1 MILYG
6 FIRRLMSNK
15 RFSRRTRSPWC
26 AAAQMSDMGARA
38 VPTRAPA
45 RQKSDGEHADE
56 LYGDG
61 ELDLP
66 EPRKASGA
74 VRGGGMWC

>member
-1 MILYG
+1 MGSFAQPKNPRILEADEVSLVRG
-6 FIRRLMSNK
+6 GPDVRHGC
-15 RFSRRTRSPWC
+15 SRGPDEGSRS
-26 AAAQMSDMGARA
+26 AKD
-38 VPTRAPA
+38 
-45 RQKSDGEHADE
+45 DGEHADE